1 MEWCRV
7 VVGARDRADADG
19 RTRHAVLGHAGPRPE
34 RTRATTNERHD
45 PTLWRRGGTS
55 QRAGR
60 QRGVTYTCSSP
71 SCTAFIPIR
80 VRVHVRVRVRVGL
93 ASEPAVASRVPHTAR
108 APSPETMFSALS
120 TYGLSRGPNTILT
133 TFSKLT
139 PSRRTAMI

>member
-1 MEWCRV
+1 MIELTPT
-7 VVGARDRADADG
+7 VGLGTLSWA
-19 RTRHAVLGHAGPRPE
+19 TPGHAPNEPGPRRTNDTTLHYGE
-34 RTRATTNERHD
+34 RRHQ
-45 PTLWRRGGTS
+45 P
-55 QRAGR
+55 AGR
-60 QRGVTYTCSSP
+60 EAAGGYLYLFEP
-71 SCTAFIPIR
+71 ILHAFIPIR